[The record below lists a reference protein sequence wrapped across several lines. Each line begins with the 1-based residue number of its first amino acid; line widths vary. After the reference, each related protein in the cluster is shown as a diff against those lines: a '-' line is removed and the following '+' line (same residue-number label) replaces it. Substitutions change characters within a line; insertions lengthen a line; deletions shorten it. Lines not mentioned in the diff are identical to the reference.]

1 MVKNLKLLIIAI
13 GLFVS
18 VKGQDTTKAVIKTDS
33 VPPPSP
39 PSSFTGSVDLY
50 YRYNFSNPKAAPWN
64 NYTSFTSSQNSFE
77 LGMVSL
83 KYDHTWGKAGVS
95 AELGFGRRAQDF
107 SYNEGTGTTNPY
119 FSLANVVQ
127 AYVFYNLTDKIKLT
141 AGKWATH
148 IGYEL
153 VDAYLNRNYS
163 MSYMF
168 TKGPF
173 FNTGFKAD
181 VAIAGKTAFMVGIS
195 NATDHSTSNN
205 DYQSFIAQVSTAT
218 PNSKW
223 KFWLNYQGGPVAK
236 GVTLNQFDL
245 VVTGTVSDKFSI
257 GLNGTEQTYSGDS
270 VASSAT
276 WWGAAVYLNWDP
288 SSLFGLTLRSEY
300 FSNKDNALDMSPAV
314 DPGNFTEFTLTGQIH
329 LGKLTVMPE
338 LRYDAYSSS
347 LSGAPDQA
355 FLQKNGSPT
364 NNTFTGLIAATYVF

>member
-13 GLFVS
+13 GFFVS
-18 VKGQDTTKAVIKTDS
+18 VQGQDTTKPVIKTDTL
-33 VPPPSP
+33 PPPNP

-107 SYNEGTGTTNPY
+107 SYNDGTTNPY

-127 AYVFYNLTDKIKLT
+127 AYVFYNVTDKIKLT

-168 TKGPF
+168 SKGPF
-173 FNTGFKAD
+173 FNTGLKAD

-195 NATDHSTSNN
+195 NATDHSTVSN
-205 DYQSFIAQVSTAT
+205 DYQSFIGQVSTAT
-218 PNSKW
+218 PDSKW
-223 KFWLNYQGGPVAK
+223 KFYLNYQGGMVAK
-236 GVTLNQFDL
+236 GTTLNQFDL

-257 GLNGTEQTYSGDS
+257 GVNGTEQTFSGDS

-276 WWGAAVYLNWDP
+276 WWGAALYLNWDP
-288 SSLFGLTLRSEY
+288 SSVFGMTLRSEY

-314 DPGNFTEFTLTGQIH
+314 DPGNFTEFTLTGQIK

-355 FLQKNGSPT
+355 FLEKNGSPT